1 MVGHTFPKQGL
12 YAITR
17 ECSGAG
23 QVVLDEVDAAIRGGA
38 GVVQYRVKQPVAPL
52 VEASA
57 LLALCRRAGIPF
69 IVNDDI
75 ELAAAIG
82 ADGVHLGREDDSIQ
96 AARRRLGKKA
106 FIGVSCY
113 DDVERAVWAEQEG
126 ADYVA
131 FGRFFPSQTKPH
143 APCAQLSTLC
153 QAKQRLMVPIVA
165 IGGITVDNAAALL
178 AAGADWLAVI
188 EGVFGGGDPER
199 AARAFRKLWPAEP
212 TPERA

>member
-1 MVGHTFPKQGL
+1 MVGHTFPRQGL
-12 YAITR
+12 YVITR
-17 ECSGAG
+17 ECFGAG

-38 GVVQYRVKQPVAPL
+38 GVLQYRVKHPVAPL
-52 VEASA
+52 AEARA
-57 LLALCRRAGIPF
+57 LLALCRRAEIPF

-106 FIGVSCY
+106 FVGVSCY

-153 QAKQRLMVPIVA
+153 LAKQRLMVPIVA
-165 IGGITVDNAAALL
+165 IGGITVENAAALL

-199 AARAFRKLWPAEP
+199 AARAFRELWPAEP
-212 TPERA
+212 PPERA